1 MKKSILSGAIALS
14 LGIVCVP
21 ASALEVN
28 IVNMDFGGLYASTG
42 NISETVG
49 SFNSTELFNN
59 NHYYATQ
66 VDVFDQSGN
75 WSALG
80 GFPAFPSL
88 DDPNDDSVWIQDF
101 SYDFTLAAGE
111 FAVALSFDWSVNYDI
126 PVIAIVNCGD
136 NTAGSACIASGLP
149 MAAGPFPG
157 NEPTWNGYVAYALT
171 AAFDSTPITSVAE
184 NTSGVIYTAA
194 ASAGTADIPTYTLS
208 GLDSDLF
215 TISNTP
221 GSEGELSF
229 NSNPDRENALD
240 DGANNVYDV
249 SIIAA
254 FADVNFTFAT
264 VYKFTGTLVDAQ
276 AAYPVA
282 SYPDVTYLDN
292 GDGTIDVT
300 LATEASQ
307 TNLTA
312 PSAIQQN
319 LTITVTDVNEFTP
332 SFASVTSISVA
343 ENISYTG
350 YTAIATDADASNTIT
365 YSIAGSGADDSL
377 FTISNDSGTEGQLSF
392 ISAPDFEAN
401 GSNAG
406 NNTYVVDITATDSGS
421 PTDSVTQTVTVT
433 VTDVVT
439 ETLQIT
445 SASSVNYNENGTGVA
460 YTLQAVSPNSIS
472 ITGPAGADAASFTY
486 NASNGELTFDTPPDY
501 DSGKSS
507 YTVSF
512 DADDG
517 VDTIN
522 GFTVTINIIDLND
535 QAPSFNSG
543 TSASLY
549 ENTTATGYTADATN
563 PDTVG
568 DAISYTLAGTGADD
582 ALFEID
588 SSTGVLSFVSA
599 PDYEANGSNAGN
611 NTYVVDI
618 RAFDGLNPAIQTV
631 TVTVDDAL
639 PNPPVITPPS
649 VCDVDLDEGDTFLLK
664 AASAVDDLDDD
675 LTASIVVNNP
685 VDTSVP
691 GDYSV
696 TYNVTN
702 SEGDDAVEVSCV
714 VSVNALPRVFINGA
728 AVINMDEGA
737 TYAEAGAKATDLED
751 GTLTVITSGTIDTST
766 AGTYDIS
773 YTATDGDGASV
784 TAVRRVIVKA
794 EAGVV
799 LGVNSLTIDSGEFAL
814 GDGAY
819 DPISTGG
826 ITEFTMSQFQ
836 GSVPGVYDTTCDSTP
851 DNATPD
857 CTAQDYSPSSLGIFD
872 FANFGPVGIYTADTD
887 GTAQNVGL
895 ALPSGTVNTVDGTIT
910 LNIPSWI
917 AFWNGNSFAQG
928 PTTPDG
934 TKIEGTGTYNPSTQ
948 AYSIEWDALVVG
960 GAFDG
965 QFGHWQIAGT
975 ADLVAFDAVYPVIT
989 LNGDSQVAIAQGDA
1003 YTDAGVASATDNT
1016 DGDLG
1021 AGNVTVS
1028 GGVDT
1033 NTLGTYII
1041 TYSIADSSGNVAV
1054 VTREVVV
1061 TGAGSQ
1067 PVLALNGATSVTV
1080 NLGSTYIDTGAVATD
1095 AEDDNTA
1102 LTAAI
1107 VTSGSVDTSRK
1118 GSYVISYNV
1127 TDNDDNAAFQ
1137 INRTINVIDVTGP
1150 VISVTGA
1157 NPAYVALNAAYNDE
1171 GATAADDSDTNPG
1184 ITNRITTVSTVDTSV
1199 EGQYTVIYD
1208 VVDTSGN
1215 AAATA
1220 TRTVYVDGTA
1230 PAVSITGNASIALNI
1245 GDVFTDEGAAATDGV
1260 SGSLNI
1266 ITTCDV
1272 DTTTAGLYTCTYV
1285 AVDDAGNET
1294 TVTRTVTVL
1303 DTTIAVSAPVLTLD
1317 VTQASEMTSVVVV
1330 GNGLVSVSTDIVGD
1344 TNTFDWSAT
1353 DNNLVATDAVTDAAN
1368 FSFNPAE
1375 LAAGTYELVV
1385 TTNAATDK
1393 EVTSRKLIQVIV
1405 EAPTFTTDDS
1415 DGDGVA
1421 DSIEGLA
1428 DDDNDGVP
1436 NFLDDSAQQ
1445 QNEIGVA
1452 AGRVMTSSVGTLRM
1466 GTIAFAAADLL
1477 SGDFSSEID
1486 VADIVGYGGDAGTQA
1501 PANTD
1506 DDAVEASCVGGCF
1519 DFEVSQ
1525 IDPGASID
1533 IVIPLSAPLSET
1545 AAYRKYTTTNGWA
1558 AFDTS
1563 GNDAIASS
1571 GLVNG
1576 VCPQPDAANR
1586 WIDGLFA
1593 GDVCIK
1599 LTIQDGGVNDADNV
1613 ANGTVVDPGG
1623 AANLPAEVEPARD
1636 FAEGC
1641 STSNRTI
1648 SPWAR
1653 ADWLV
1658 LALFV
1663 TLIGMRK
1670 KLKSVF

>member
-1 MKKSILSGAIALS
+1 MKKSILSGSIALS
-14 LGIVCVP
+14 LGIISTS
-21 ASALEVN
+21 ASALNFQITEMV
-28 IVNMDFGGLYASTG
+28 FGTTSAVTGTLTSTEG
-42 NISETVG
+42 VG
-49 SFNSTELFNN
+49 SGSMSGMYFNAPWEATVKVVYEVTGAQTWADTGGIVVPGFGTFDDNN
-59 NHYYATQ
+59 NDEVWLASFSYNFELADGQ
-66 VDVFDQSGN
+66 V
-75 WSALG
+75 ALG
-80 GFPAFPSL
+80 
-88 DDPNDDSVWIQDF
+88 
-101 SYDFTLAAGE
+101 
-111 FAVALSFDWSVNYDI
+111 LSFDWSTNYDI
-126 PVIAIVNCGD
+126 PVLAIMDCG
-136 NTAGSACIASGLP
+136 TAGAGVSGAAGTACIGRDGVVEDPEVEEGVP
-149 MAAGPFPG
+149 MATAPFAGQAPY
-157 NEPTWNGYVAYALT
+157 WRGYITYGT
-171 AAFDSTPITSVAE
+171 AAFNTTTPTNVDE

-194 ASAGTADIPTYTLS
+194 ADAGTTDIPVYSLS
-208 GLDSDLF
+208 GDDASLF
-215 TISNTP
+215 SISNTS
-221 GSEGELSF
+221 GTEGELSF
-229 NSNPDRENALD
+229 ITPPNHESPSDVGGDNIYDLIITATFSTASSPNGTD
-240 DGANNVYDV
+240 DIAAPTPVDQVV
-249 SIIAA
+249 SI
-254 FADVNFTFAT
+254 T
-264 VYKFTGTLVDAQ
+264 VD
-276 AAYPVA
+276 
-282 SYPDVTYLDN
+282 
-292 GDGTIDVT
+292 
-300 LATEASQ
+300 
-307 TNLTA
+307 
-312 PSAIQQN
+312 
-319 LTITVTDVNEFTP
+319 DVNE
-332 SFASVTSISVA
+332 ASPVFSSGSSVSVA
-343 ENISYTG
+343 ENYSSTG
-350 YTAIATDADASNTIT
+350 YTAAATDEDTSNTIT
-365 YSIAGSGADDSL
+365 YSIASTGADDAL
-377 FTISNDSGTEGQLSF
+377 FSVNSTSGVLTFSA
-392 ISAPDFEAN
+392 APDFEAN

-406 NNTYVVDITATDSGS
+406 NNAYVVDVLATDSGS
-421 PTDSVTQTVTVT
+421 PSNSTTQTVTVN
-433 VTDVVT
+433 VTDVID

-445 SASSVNYNENGTGVA
+445 SLSSVNVLENVTAA
-460 YTLQAVSPNSIS
+460 YTLTASSKNSP
-472 ITGPAGADAASFTY
+472 ITLNAPTGIDASLFTFSAST
-486 NASNGELTFDTPPDY
+486 GVLTFNTPPDFDGGQTTY
-501 DSGKSS
+501 N
-507 YTVSF
+507 VSF
-512 DADDG
+512 TATDIDGTTAD
-517 VDTIN
+517 
-522 GFTVTINIIDLND
+522 FPVTITVQDVND
-535 QAPSFNSG
+535 QAPSFDSG
-543 TSASLY
+543 TSVSMY
-549 ENTTATGYTADATN
+549 ENLTSTGYTALTT
-563 PDTVG
+563 DTDTIGTVVY
-568 DAISYTLAGTGADD
+568 SFAGTGADD
-582 ALFEID
+582 ALFDID
-588 SSTGVLSFVSA
+588 ASTGVLSFKVA
-599 PDYEANGSNAGN
+599 PDYEANGSAAGN

-618 RAFDGLNPAIQTV
+618 TANDGANVSGQTV

-639 PNPPVITPPS
+639 SNPPTITAPDECPIA
-649 VCDVDLDEGDTFLLK
+649 LTEGDIYNRP
-664 AASAVDDLDDD
+664 AATATDALDG
-675 LTASIVVNNP
+675 TITGSIVVDDSSVN
-685 VDTSVP
+685 TSVP
-691 GDYSV
+691 GDYVV
-696 TYNVTN
+696 TYNVSN
-702 SEGDDAVEVSCV
+702 SEGDAATEVTCA
-714 VSVNALPRVFINGA
+714 VSVNGIPEIFINGA
-728 AVINMDEGA
+728 AIINLNEGD
-737 TYAEAGAKATDLED
+737 TFVDAGAKSTDAED
-751 GTLTVITSGTIDTST
+751 GVLTVITTGSGAVDTST
-766 AGTYDIS
+766 AGVYDIVYS
-773 YTATDGDGASV
+773 ATDSNATASGAATGTAT
-784 TAVRRVIVKA
+784 RRVIVNA

-799 LGVNSLTIDSGEFAL
+799 LGINSLSIDGGEFAL
-814 GDGAY
+814 ADGGY
-819 DPISTGG
+819 DPM
-826 ITEFTMSQFQ
+826 TEGDFTPFTMGQFQ
-836 GSVPGVYDTTCDSTP
+836 GSAPGSTAADTE
-851 DNATPD
+851 
-857 CTAQDYSPSSLGIFD
+857 PSSVYNSTSIATFNFQD
-872 FANFGPVGIYTADTD
+872 FGPVGVYTADTD
-887 GTAQNVGL
+887 GTPQNVGL
-895 ALPSGTVNTVDGTIT
+895 ALPSGTVNTVNSTIT

-928 PTTPDG
+928 PTTADG
-934 TKIEGTGTYNPSTQ
+934 TKIEATGIYNPTSQ
-948 AYSIEWDALVVG
+948 AYDISWDALVVG
-960 GAFDG
+960 GAFNG
-965 QFGHWQIAGT
+965 QMGHWSITGI
-975 ADLVAFDAVYPVIT
+975 ADLVPFDAVSPVIT
-989 LNGDSQVAIAQGDA
+989 LNGDSQVAVAQYDTYSDG
-1003 YTDAGVASATDNT
+1003 GVASAIDNT

-1033 NTLGTYII
+1033 NTLGTYTI
-1041 TYSIADSSGNVAV
+1041 TYSIADSSGNVSV

-1061 TGAGSQ
+1061 TGTGSQ

-1095 AEDDNTA
+1095 VEDDNTT

-1127 TDNDDNAAFQ
+1127 TDSAGNAAFQ
-1137 INRTINVIDVTGP
+1137 INRTINVIDVMGP

-1157 NPAYVALNAAYNDE
+1157 NPAYVALDAAYNDE

-1230 PAVSITGNASIALNI
+1230 PAVSITGNASMALNI

-1641 STSNRTI
+1641 STSNRAI